1 MFQVPQDGYV
11 TYVGPFQPVAD
22 GFRAHVF
29 DCNGTSWKKSTISIF
44 PVHNLHTN
52 GIGWRAKVR
61 VTAYCGDLED
71 RDIGT
76 TEYVDVAGMFDETF
90 DAIAAALKHCR
101 VAS

>member
-1 MFQVPQDGYV
+1 MFQVPQDEYV
-11 TYVGPFQPVAD
+11 TYVGSFEAFVD

-29 DCNGTSWKKSTISIF
+29 DCNGTSWRKSTISIF

-52 GIGWRAKVR
+52 LISWRAQVR
-61 VTAYCGDLED
+61 VTASCADLED
-71 RDIGT
+71 RDLGKA
-76 TEYVDVAGMFDETF
+76 ESVDVAGMFDETF